1 MIDDLDRKICGNE
14 NRVRLNVGTSWQMP
28 LPKHGQILDKLLSSD
43 VKADLLLLFNES
55 PSLTERTDGIARRIG
70 RTPDQIDDDLKDL
83 IDIGLLFKKSL
94 GSTEVICYDRKRA
107 AEIQE
112 LISSQISEALESD

>member
-14 NRVRLNVGTSWQMP
+14 NRVRHNAETSWQMP
-28 LPKHGQILDKLLSSD
+28 LPMHARILDKLLSSD
-43 VKADLLLLFNES
+43 VKADLLLLFNEN

-70 RTPDQIDDDLKDL
+70 RTPDQINDDLKDL
-83 IDIGLLFKKSL
+83 IDVGLLFKKSL

-107 AEIQE
+107 SEIRE
-112 LISSQISEALESD
+112 LISSQVSEALESD